1 MTPLLIGGQMFKKKS
16 DKDLRE
22 ENRELKIENIR
33 LKNELEAYKARED
46 KLNKL
51 IVDSELLKREWEE
64 NIKEARIAK
73 DNFEN
78 LYREIKSLSYK
89 SKK

>member
-1 MTPLLIGGQMFKKKS
+1 MFKKKS
-16 DKDLRE
+16 DKDLCE

-33 LKNELEAYKARED
+33 LKNELEVYKARED

-51 IVDSELLKREWEE
+51 IVDSELLKKEWEE
-64 NIKEARIAK
+64 NIKEARITK

-78 LYREIKSLSYK
+78 LYREIRSLSYK

>member
-1 MTPLLIGGQMFKKKS
+1 MFKKES
-16 DKDLRE
+16 DKDLRK

-51 IVDSELLKREWEE
+51 IVDSELLKKEWED

-78 LYREIKSLSYK
+78 LYREIRSLSYK

>member
-1 MTPLLIGGQMFKKKS
+1 MFKKKS

-22 ENRELKIENIR
+22 ENRELRIENIR
-33 LKNELEAYKARED
+33 LKNELEVYKSRED

-51 IVDSELLKREWEE
+51 IVDSELLKKEWED

-78 LYREIKSLSYK
+78 LYREIRSSLK
-89 SKK
+89 DNE

>member
-1 MTPLLIGGQMFKKKS
+1 MAPLLIGGQMFKKKL
-16 DKDLRE
+16 DKDLHE
-22 ENRELKIENIR
+22 ENRELRIENIR
-33 LKNELEAYKARED
+33 LKNELEVYKSRED

-51 IVDSELLKREWEE
+51 IVDSELLKKEWED

-78 LYREIKSLSYK
+78 LYREIRSLSYK

>member
-1 MTPLLIGGQMFKKKS
+1 MAPLLIGGQMFKKKS

-33 LKNELEAYKARED
+33 LKNELEVYKARED

-51 IVDSELLKREWEE
+51 IVDSELLKKEWEE

-78 LYREIKSLSYK
+78 LYREIRSSLK
-89 SKK
+89 DNE

>member
-1 MTPLLIGGQMFKKKS
+1 MFKKKS
-16 DKDLRE
+16 DKDLCE
-22 ENRELKIENIR
+22 ENRKLKIENIR
-33 LKNELEAYKARED
+33 LKNELEVYKARED

-51 IVDSELLKREWEE
+51 IVDSELLKKEWED

-78 LYREIKSLSYK
+78 LYREIKGSLK
-89 SKK
+89 DV

>member
-1 MTPLLIGGQMFKKKS
+1 MFKKKIEQN
-16 DKDLRE
+16 LRE

-33 LKNELEAYKARED
+33 LKNELEVYKSRED

-51 IVDSELLKREWEE
+51 IVDSELLKKEWED

-78 LYREIKSLSYK
+78 LYREIRSLSYK

>member
-1 MTPLLIGGQMFKKKS
+1 MFKKKS

-22 ENRELKIENIR
+22 ENRKLRIENIR

-78 LYREIKSLSYK
+78 LYKEIKSLSYK

>member
-1 MTPLLIGGQMFKKKS
+1 MFKKKS
-16 DKDLRE
+16 DKDLHE

-33 LKNELEAYKARED
+33 LKNELEVYKSRED

-51 IVDSELLKREWEE
+51 IVDSELLKKEWED

-78 LYREIKSLSYK
+78 LYREIKISLK
-89 SKK
+89 DM

>member
-16 DKDLRE
+16 DKDLHE

-33 LKNELEAYKARED
+33 LKNELEIYKARED

-51 IVDSELLKREWEE
+51 IVDSELLKKEWEE

-78 LYREIKSLSYK
+78 LYKEIKSSMK
-89 SKK
+89 DM

>member
-1 MTPLLIGGQMFKKKS
+1 MFKKKS
-16 DKDLRE
+16 DKDLHE

-33 LKNELEAYKARED
+33 LKNELEVYKARED

-51 IVDSELLKREWEE
+51 IVDSELLKKEWED

-78 LYREIKSLSYK
+78 LYREIKISLK
-89 SKK
+89 DM

>member
-1 MTPLLIGGQMFKKKS
+1 MATLLIGGQMFKKKS

-22 ENRELKIENIR
+22 ENRKLRIENIR

-78 LYREIKSLSYK
+78 LYREIRSLSYK

>member
-1 MTPLLIGGQMFKKKS
+1 MFKKKS

-22 ENRELKIENIR
+22 ENRQLRIENIR
-33 LKNELEAYKARED
+33 LKNELEVYKSRED

-51 IVDSELLKREWEE
+51 IVDSELLKKEWED

-78 LYREIKSLSYK
+78 LYREIKIFLK
-89 SKK
+89 DM

>member
-1 MTPLLIGGQMFKKKS
+1 MFKKKS

-78 LYREIKSLSYK
+78 LYREIKSSLK
-89 SKK
+89 DM

>member
-1 MTPLLIGGQMFKKKS
+1 MH
-16 DKDLRE
+16 E

-51 IVDSELLKREWEE
+51 IVDSELLKKEWEE

-78 LYREIKSLSYK
+78 LYREIKSSMK
-89 SKK
+89 DM

>member
-22 ENRELKIENIR
+22 ENRELRIENIR
-33 LKNELEAYKARED
+33 LKNELEVYKSRED

-51 IVDSELLKREWEE
+51 IVDSELLKKEWED

-78 LYREIKSLSYK
+78 LYREIKSSLK
-89 SKK
+89 DV

>member
-1 MTPLLIGGQMFKKKS
+1 MFKKKS

-22 ENRELKIENIR
+22 ENRELRIENIR
-33 LKNELEAYKARED
+33 LKNELEVYKSRED

-51 IVDSELLKREWEE
+51 IVDSELLKKEWEE

-78 LYREIKSLSYK
+78 LYREIKISLK
-89 SKK
+89 DNE

>member
-1 MTPLLIGGQMFKKKS
+1 MFKKKS

-78 LYREIKSLSYK
+78 LYREIKSSMK
-89 SKK
+89 DM

>member
-1 MTPLLIGGQMFKKKS
+1 MFKKKS

-78 LYREIKSLSYK
+78 LYREIRSLSYK

>member
-1 MTPLLIGGQMFKKKS
+1 MFKKKS
-16 DKDLRE
+16 DKDLHE
-22 ENRELKIENIR
+22 ENRELRIENIR
-33 LKNELEAYKARED
+33 LKNELEVYKSRED

-51 IVDSELLKREWEE
+51 IVDSELLKKEWED

-78 LYREIKSLSYK
+78 LYREIRSLSYK

>member
-1 MTPLLIGGQMFKKKS
+1 MFKKKS
-16 DKDLRE
+16 DKDLHE

-33 LKNELEAYKARED
+33 LKNELEVYKSRED

-51 IVDSELLKREWEE
+51 IVDSELLKKEWED

-78 LYREIKSLSYK
+78 LYREIKSSLK
-89 SKK
+89 DM

>member
-1 MTPLLIGGQMFKKKS
+1 MFKKKS
-16 DKDLRE
+16 DKDLHE

-33 LKNELEAYKARED
+33 LKNELEVYKSRED

-51 IVDSELLKREWEE
+51 IVDSELLKKEWEE

-78 LYREIKSLSYK
+78 LYKEIKSSMK
-89 SKK
+89 DM

>member
-1 MTPLLIGGQMFKKKS
+1 MFKKKL
-16 DKDLRE
+16 DKDLHE
-22 ENRELKIENIR
+22 ENRELRIENIR
-33 LKNELEAYKARED
+33 LKNELEVYKARED

-51 IVDSELLKREWEE
+51 IVDSELLKKEWEE

-78 LYREIKSLSYK
+78 LYREIKSSLNDM
-89 SKK
+89 

>member
-1 MTPLLIGGQMFKKKS
+1 MFKKKS

-22 ENRELKIENIR
+22 ENRELRIENIR
-33 LKNELEAYKARED
+33 LKNELEVYKSRED

-78 LYREIKSLSYK
+78 LYREIKSSLK
-89 SKK
+89 DNE

>member
-1 MTPLLIGGQMFKKKS
+1 MFKKES
-16 DKDLRE
+16 DKDLRK

-78 LYREIKSLSYK
+78 LYREIKSSLNDM
-89 SKK
+89 

>member
-1 MTPLLIGGQMFKKKS
+1 MFKKKS

-22 ENRELKIENIR
+22 ENRKLRIENIR

-78 LYREIKSLSYK
+78 LYKEIKSSMK
-89 SKK
+89 DM

>member
-1 MTPLLIGGQMFKKKS
+1 MFKKKS

-22 ENRELKIENIR
+22 ENRELKVENVR
-33 LKNELEAYKARED
+33 LKNELESIKKREET
-46 KLNKL
+46 LNKL

-78 LYREIKSLSYK
+78 LYREIKSSMK
-89 SKK
+89 DM

>member
-1 MTPLLIGGQMFKKKS
+1 MFKKKS

-33 LKNELEAYKARED
+33 LKNELEVYKARED

-51 IVDSELLKREWEE
+51 IVDSELLKKELEE

-78 LYREIKSLSYK
+78 LYKEIKSSMK
-89 SKK
+89 DM

>member
-1 MTPLLIGGQMFKKKS
+1 MFKKKS

-51 IVDSELLKREWEE
+51 IVDSELLKKEWEE

-78 LYREIKSLSYK
+78 LYKEIKSSVK
-89 SKK
+89 DM

>member
-1 MTPLLIGGQMFKKKS
+1 MFKKKIEQN
-16 DKDLRE
+16 LRE

-33 LKNELEAYKARED
+33 LKNELEVYKSRED

-51 IVDSELLKREWEE
+51 IVDSELLKKEWED

-78 LYREIKSLSYK
+78 LYREIKSSLK
-89 SKK
+89 DM

>member
-16 DKDLRE
+16 DKDLHE

-33 LKNELEAYKARED
+33 LKNELEVYKARED

-78 LYREIKSLSYK
+78 LYKEIKSSMK
-89 SKK
+89 DM

>member
-1 MTPLLIGGQMFKKKS
+1 MAPLLIVGQMFKKKS
-16 DKDLRE
+16 DKDLHE

-33 LKNELEAYKARED
+33 LKNELEVYKSRED

-78 LYREIKSLSYK
+78 LYREVKSSMK
-89 SKK
+89 DM

>member
-1 MTPLLIGGQMFKKKS
+1 MFKKKIEQN
-16 DKDLRE
+16 LRE

-33 LKNELEAYKARED
+33 LKNELEVYKSRED

-51 IVDSELLKREWEE
+51 IVDSELLKKEWED

-78 LYREIKSLSYK
+78 LYREIKSSLK
-89 SKK
+89 DVDTVKIDT

>member
-1 MTPLLIGGQMFKKKS
+1 MFKKKS
-16 DKDLRE
+16 DKDLHE

-78 LYREIKSLSYK
+78 LYREIKGSLK
-89 SKK
+89 DV

>member
-1 MTPLLIGGQMFKKKS
+1 MFKKKS

-78 LYREIKSLSYK
+78 LYKEIKSSMK
-89 SKK
+89 DM

>member
-1 MTPLLIGGQMFKKKS
+1 MFKKKS
-16 DKDLRE
+16 DKDLHE

-33 LKNELEAYKARED
+33 LKNELEVYKSRED

-51 IVDSELLKREWEE
+51 IVDSELLKKEWED

-78 LYREIKSLSYK
+78 LYREIRSLSYK

>member
-1 MTPLLIGGQMFKKKS
+1 MAPLFIGGQMFKKKL
-16 DKDLRE
+16 DKDLHE
-22 ENRELKIENIR
+22 ENRELRIENIR
-33 LKNELEAYKARED
+33 LKNELEVYKARED

-51 IVDSELLKREWEE
+51 IVDSELLKKEWED

-73 DNFEN
+73 DNLEN
-78 LYREIKSLSYK
+78 LYREIRSLSYK

>member
-1 MTPLLIGGQMFKKKS
+1 MFKKKS
-16 DKDLRE
+16 DKDLHE

-33 LKNELEAYKARED
+33 LKNELEVYKARED

-78 LYREIKSLSYK
+78 LYREIRSLSYK

>member
-1 MTPLLIGGQMFKKKS
+1 MFKKKS

-22 ENRELKIENIR
+22 ENRELRIENIR
-33 LKNELEAYKARED
+33 LKNELEVYKARED